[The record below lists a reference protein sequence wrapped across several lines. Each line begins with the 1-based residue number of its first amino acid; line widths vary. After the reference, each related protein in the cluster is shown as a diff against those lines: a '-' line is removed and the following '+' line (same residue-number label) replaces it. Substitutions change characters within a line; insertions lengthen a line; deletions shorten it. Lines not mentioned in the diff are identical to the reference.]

1 MLSFIV
7 DWIGRSW
14 GTAETVEVE
23 AHDSFS
29 DIAERAGLTRSEMG
43 IRFQRDEFGRLFR
56 AIGHWESIEIMTAY
70 GSIVESVDDVPAGAD
85 GGIDAV
91 IRITTASE
99 RGARNVASRIRKM
112 ITQQSY

>member
-7 DWIGRSW
+7 DWIGRSRS
-14 GTAETVEVE
+14 AVETIEVE
-23 AHDSFS
+23 AHDTFNE
-29 DIAERAGLTRSEMG
+29 IAESAGLTRSEMG
-43 IRFQRDEFGRLFR
+43 IRFQREEFGRLLR
-56 AIGHWESIEIMTAY
+56 SIGHWESIQIMTAY
-70 GSIVESVDDVPAGAD
+70 GSIVESTEDLPVGAD

-99 RGARNVASRIRKM
+99 RGARNVASRIRNM